1 VPDDVKT
8 GDLLWTPSAE
18 RVEQAGIT
26 AFTRWLADTRGLTF
40 AGYAD
45 LWQWSIT
52 DTDAFWQAIWDYNGI
67 QSATRPTAVLGHREM
82 PGAQWFPGA
91 TLNYAEHVLRNDKPG
106 EVALYYTSEAT
117 GITPMLWDDLARKV
131 RAVATRLR
139 ELGVEPGMRVASVLP
154 NVPEA
159 VIAML
164 ATTSIGAIWTS
175 VSPDFGW
182 RGVLDRFR
190 QLQPT
195 VLIATGG

>member
-1 VPDDVKT
+1 MVVKPSTYSDRRHYGACPREVLCPGPRPVQGKSSASPLPPADPCVTLCGVAQPDLPDDVKT

-91 TLNYAEHVLRNDKPG
+91 ALNYAEH
-106 EVALYYTSEAT
+106 
-117 GITPMLWDDLARKV
+117 
-131 RAVATRLR
+131 
-139 ELGVEPGMRVASVLP
+139 
-154 NVPEA
+154 
-159 VIAML
+159 
-164 ATTSIGAIWTS
+164 
-175 VSPDFGW
+175 
-182 RGVLDRFR
+182 
-190 QLQPT
+190 
-195 VLIATGG
+195 